1 MIELKDGRL
10 ALTCGNCGHYLIQ
23 MKVTDAEFQ
32 KSKDVPLR
40 IKVPVCLVCSNVKK
54 TWRKSCE

>member
-23 MKVTDAEFQ
+23 MKVKDAEFQ

-40 IKVPVCLVCSNVKK
+40 IKVPVCSVCAKIKKGWVK
-54 TWRKSCE
+54 R